1 MFPILNKYVAN
12 ELKNSKYCPKNF
24 PHDQMQNGADKNRP
38 NKKSHLKKIS
48 ESSVRDQVQ
57 D

>member
-24 PHDQMQNGADKNRP
+24 LNDQMQNGTSRNNSIKNKQF
-38 NKKSHLKKIS
+38 KKFP
-48 ESSVRDQVQ
+48 
-57 D
+57 

>member
-24 PHDQMQNGADKNRP
+24 PHDQNGAVKNRS
-38 NKKSHLKKIS
+38 NKNSHLKKS
-48 ESSVRDQVQ
+48 PESSVRDQVK
-57 D
+57 DY